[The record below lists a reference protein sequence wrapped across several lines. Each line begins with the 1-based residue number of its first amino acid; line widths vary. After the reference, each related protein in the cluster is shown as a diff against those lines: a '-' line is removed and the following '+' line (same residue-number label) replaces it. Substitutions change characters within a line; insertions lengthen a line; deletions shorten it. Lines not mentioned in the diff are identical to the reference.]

1 MKTWH
6 ILRLA
11 RWLFR
16 LVWNRHVAWTV
27 VTLASLLVVY
37 YQWENRR
44 SARELKAARER
55 MITRIGTENWL
66 DYAPPVIQDE
76 QNFFALPFIE
86 QWMHRD
92 GRQVRYVVPKNAFW
106 PENLP
111 KPEIIENETDGISHV
126 DFAKWAAKWDLK
138 GESTEMALHRE
149 LGQTDDWLEKLT
161 AGLTRP
167 FCEWKPHQRN
177 ELAAAGANP
186 YDVTQPHI
194 NNVND
199 RMRDL
204 SLHLRIAA
212 AVGDSEKTRN
222 TALILLRLFPESA
235 TSHHWLIGTLVSIA
249 THEIAFDALQD
260 ALSKPVWDETSLRA
274 LQLQLGKIND
284 LEVME
289 RALSME
295 TLTGYG
301 VGLFIRESCRKDG
314 LATEMLNFGDEH
326 QSWGSRLTR
335 LAYIYG
341 PTGWHDAN
349 TAFYVERMLDLVGP
363 KGETAW
369 LDVGERYAA
378 FQSRLKDEYRHI
390 EWNMRRKIGAMA
402 MPNIGNLWP
411 AAAETLFHRRCLIIA
426 CALERHRLRH
436 GAFPASLEAVK
447 EDLKLFKLDD
457 PARPGQMPG
466 FRLEKGGY
474 LLWSAGPD
482 AKDDGGV
489 KDEDW
494 LWRMKQP

>member
-1 MKTWH
+1 M
-6 ILRLA
+6 
-11 RWLFR
+11 
-16 LVWNRHVAWTV
+16 
-27 VTLASLLVVY
+27 
-37 YQWENRR
+37 
-44 SARELKAARER
+44 
-55 MITRIGTENWL
+55 GTENWL

-106 PENLP
+106 PGNLP
-111 KPEIIENETDGISHV
+111 KPEIIENETEGTSRV
-126 DFAKWAAKWDLK
+126 DFAKWAANRDLK
-138 GESTEMALHRE
+138 GESPAIVLNRE
-149 LGQTDDWLEKLT
+149 LAQSDDWLEKL
-161 AGLTRP
+161 AVGLPRP
-167 FCEWKPHQRN
+167 FSAWKPHQRD

-186 YDVTQPHI
+186 YDVTQPNI
-194 NNVND
+194 GNVNAT
-199 RMRDL
+199 MKEIG
-204 SLHLRIAA
+204 LHLRIAA
-212 AVGDSEKTRN
+212 AAGDSEKSRN
-222 TALILLRLFPESA
+222 TTLILLRLFPESA
-235 TSHHWLIGTLVSIA
+235 TSEHWLVGSLVSIA
-249 THEIAFDALQD
+249 THGIAFTALQD
-260 ALSKPVWDETSLRA
+260 ALSKPAWDESGLRS

-284 LEVME
+284 LEVIE

-369 LDVGERYAA
+369 LDVGEHYAA
-378 FQSRLKDEYRHI
+378 FQSRLKDEYRHV

-411 AAAETLFHRRCLIIA
+411 AAAETLFRRRCLILA
-426 CALERHRLRH
+426 CELEKHRIKH
-436 GAFPASLEAVK
+436 GAYPATLPVLSGFETH
-447 EDLKLFKLDD
+447 D
-457 PARPGQMPG
+457 PARPKHPLGYK
-466 FRLEKGGY
+466 LEATGY
-474 LLWSAGPD
+474 VLTSTQGWQ
-482 AKDDGGV
+482 
-489 KDEDW
+489 
-494 LWRMKQP
+494 WRMKRTL